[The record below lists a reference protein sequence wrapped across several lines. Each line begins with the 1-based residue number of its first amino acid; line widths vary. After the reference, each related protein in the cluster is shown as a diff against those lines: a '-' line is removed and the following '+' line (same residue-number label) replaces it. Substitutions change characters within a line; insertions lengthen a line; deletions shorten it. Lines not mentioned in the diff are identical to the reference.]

1 MILEWINQDSDTM
14 LTFIHKIDKKENG
27 REKGKF
33 NVIVWFNSMIQ
44 EKIMG
49 YVYSPRHKVTIE
61 LVIGVTNFWY
71 KITNI
76 LIIALK
82 ISHLYK

>member
-1 MILEWINQDSDTM
+1 
-14 LTFIHKIDKKENG
+14 
-27 REKGKF
+27 
-33 NVIVWFNSMIQ
+33 MIQ